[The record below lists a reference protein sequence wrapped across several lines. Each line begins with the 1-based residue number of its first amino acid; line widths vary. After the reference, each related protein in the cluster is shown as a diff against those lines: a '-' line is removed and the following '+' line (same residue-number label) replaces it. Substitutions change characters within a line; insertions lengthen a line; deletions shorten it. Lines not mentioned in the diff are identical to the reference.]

1 MRILIAGSSGLIG
14 TALRNQL
21 SAAGHDIV
29 RLVRTP
35 RQVEP
40 GSFLWDPA
48 RGEIDPAALDGV
60 EAAINLNGV
69 SIGDKRWTDAQKALI
84 LSSRVDSTAT
94 LAAALAA
101 AGTASVL
108 LNASAVG
115 IYGDRGD
122 EILTEDSPPGD
133 TFFSRV
139 CVQWEAAAA
148 AAVDAGIRT
157 VYLRSGVVLGAE
169 APAVTKLATPF
180 KFGLG
185 AKFGSGKQWFS
196 WIAMDDQLA
205 AMRHL
210 LFTSQLAGPVNV
222 TSPFPRTND
231 EFTRVFADV
240 IRRPRLFAV
249 PKFVPGLILGNEAAG
264 AILFD
269 SVRAHPQRLLDDG
282 FEFAYPNLEDALR
295 AELVA

>member
-14 TALRNQL
+14 SALRNEL
-21 SAAGHDIV
+21 TAAGHEV
-29 RLVRTP
+29 LRLVRSP
-35 RQVEP
+35 RQVDD
-40 GSFLWDPA
+40 GAFLWDPA
-48 RGEIDPAALDGV
+48 AGQLDPAALEGV

-69 SIGDKRWTDAQKALI
+69 SIGAKRWTEDQKALI
-84 LSSRVDSTAT
+84 LSSRVEPTAT
-94 LAAALAA
+94 LAAGLAA
-101 AGTASVL
+101 AGSASVL
-108 LNASAVG
+108 ISASAVG

-122 EILTEDSPPGD
+122 EILTEDSEPGN
-133 TFFSRV
+133 TFFSHV
-139 CVQWEAAAA
+139 CAQWEAAASA
-148 AAVDAGIRT
+148 ARDAGIRT
-157 VYLRSGVVLGAE
+157 VCIRSGVVLDSQ
-169 APAVTKLATPF
+169 APAITKLATPF
-180 KFGLG
+180 KLGLG

-210 LFTSQLAGPVNV
+210 IFDSELDGPVNV

-240 IRRPRLFAV
+240 INRPRLFAV
-249 PKFVPGLILGNEAAG
+249 PKFVPGVVLGSEAAG

-282 FEFAYPNLEDALR
+282 FEFRYPNLEDALR
-295 AELVA
+295 AELAA